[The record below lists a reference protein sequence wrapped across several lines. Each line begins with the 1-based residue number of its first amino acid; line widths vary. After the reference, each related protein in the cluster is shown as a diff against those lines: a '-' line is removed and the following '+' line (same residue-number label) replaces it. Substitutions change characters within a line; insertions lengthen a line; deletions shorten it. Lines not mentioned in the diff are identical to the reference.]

1 MRAAARERALFRVIA
16 HTFVMDADGRLLL
29 LRRANTGFL
38 DGAYTLPGGHLD
50 KGEAVV
56 EAARREVREETCIE
70 VLDIAPIIA
79 MPYRSGV
86 DFLFEAKRWRG
97 TATIGEPERCDDL
110 VWAPLTELPADTAPF
125 VRKAVALR
133 EKGVWYH
140 EFR

>member
-1 MRAAARERALFRVIA
+1 MFRVIA
-16 HTFVMDADGRLLL
+16 HTFVFDSQGRVLL

-56 EAARREVREETCIE
+56 EAARREVREEACIE
-70 VLDIAPIIA
+70 VQDIAPLIA
-79 MPYRSGV
+79 MPYRGGV
-86 DFLFEAKRWRG
+86 DFLFEASRWRG
-97 TATIGEPERCDDL
+97 TAAIGEPERCDDL
-110 VWAPLTELPADTAPF
+110 LWAPLMNLPADTAPF

-133 EKGVWYH
+133 EAGVWYH